1 MFWLNL
7 LTQILQ
13 SIIIQIF
20 LEDISEKIIMNSI
33 EMQNFCK
40 KEVDSTIDR
49 MHILCAEGRSKDAQ
63 ALYNEIRDWVVK
75 KKWHWSTVFRLL
87 GIHFRWFLTNPK

>member
-1 MFWLNL
+1 
-7 LTQILQ
+7 
-13 SIIIQIF
+13 

-63 ALYNEIRDWVVK
+63 ALYNEIKDWVVK
-75 KKWHWSTVFRLL
+75 KNDIEVLSLDYL
-87 GIHFRWFLTNPK
+87 ESILDDS